1 MLEEYPWTLASAP
14 PEHLTAGSIADAEP
28 TSSPA
33 AADRCIAVVG
43 NAAPPMTAQADNP
56 SPTPCGIYC
65 TLQLQSGGRCVE
77 DVLLSNG
84 KGSMKPELLELL
96 LTREMPFGK
105 YKGRIIA
112 DLPGAY
118 LAWFARQGF
127 PSGELGQLL
136 ALMHELDHNN
146 LVGLLEPLRRRGKGA
161 SD

>member
-1 MLEEYPWTLASAP
+1 M
-14 PEHLTAGSIADAEP
+14 
-28 TSSPA
+28 
-33 AADRCIAVVG
+33 
-43 NAAPPMTAQADNP
+43 
-56 SPTPCGIYC
+56 
-65 TLQLQSGGRCVE
+65 
-77 DVLLSNG
+77 SNG
-84 KGSMKPELLELL
+84 SGTMNPELLELL

-112 DLPGAY
+112 DLPGHY

-127 PSGELGQLL
+127 PPGQLGQLL